1 MSDPVK
7 NVEIEDVLSSI
18 RRLVS
23 ENGHAPATSKPS
35 APEVK
40 AVVPEARSKGE
51 AAVESAVD
59 NRLVLTPAL
68 RVSDSPEVE
77 LVTAP
82 DAVEESSEHAADKAL
97 MREIQAD
104 IQPLHDS
111 IPNFL
116 QRQIEIE
123 APAALDSAAPE
134 LDAIETHVETSD
146 NEASVDVTEDAV
158 SDTPEPEILEINV
171 AQDFDTRVD
180 AVENDTDAEPQ
191 RPWETDGELLSEWH
205 SVRSP
210 AVEDFEPDE
219 PGDSDYAGTAVAS
232 LAWEDHS
239 DQTDDLDDV
248 SDDEVAVAD
257 ESIEEPAAF
266 ASISEEALTETVI
279 EGIAQS
285 EDAVEDTQYEA
296 VLDEEMLRD
305 LVGEIVRQELQ
316 GPLGERITRNVRK
329 LVRRE
334 INRAMTS
341 QSLNNDY

>member
-23 ENGHAPATSKPS
+23 ENGHAPAEKKPVAS
-35 APEVK
+35 EVP
-40 AVVPEARSKGE
+40 ASENGTE
-51 AAVESAVD
+51 DAASGSGD

-68 RVSDSPEVE
+68 RVADSPAVE
-77 LVTAP
+77 LVAETETL
-82 DAVEESSEHAADKAL
+82 EENAEHASDKAL

-111 IPNFL
+111 VPNFL

-123 APAALDSAAPE
+123 APTALDSAGPE
-134 LDAIETHVETSD
+134 LDALETHVETPDDVAVTDLDAATDVKAVEPEHLTVDAASD
-146 NEASVDVTEDAV
+146 DKHDSLETEDAP
-158 SDTPEPEILEINV
+158 DGEP
-171 AQDFDTRVD
+171 
-180 AVENDTDAEPQ
+180 

-239 DQTDDLDDV
+239 EQTE
-248 SDDEVAVAD
+248 SFVAD
-257 ESIEEPAAF
+257 GAAEDDSTEEPAAF
-266 ASISEEALTETVI
+266 TNIPEDALTEAVI
-279 EGIAQS
+279 EGIAKS
-285 EDAVEDTQYEA
+285 EDPVEDTQYEA

-341 QSLNNDY
+341 QSLSNDF